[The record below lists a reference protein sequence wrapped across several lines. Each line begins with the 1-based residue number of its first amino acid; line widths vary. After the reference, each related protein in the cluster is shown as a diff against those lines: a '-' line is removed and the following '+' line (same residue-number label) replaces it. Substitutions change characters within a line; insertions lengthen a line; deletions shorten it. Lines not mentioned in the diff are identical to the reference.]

1 MKEALQCAT
10 QQKPNSIT
18 TDGYK
23 NHLLHHFSGY
33 LVYFVAFP
41 QAVNNKIINRRFSND
56 FYSLNYAKQSAYALE
71 KI

>member
-1 MKEALQCAT
+1 MKKALQCAT
-10 QQKPNSIT
+10 QQKPNSST
-18 TDGYK
+18 TDGYQK
-23 NHLLHHFSGY
+23 LTLHFFSVH